1 MAKPE
6 IRSEA
11 DAFRAAFHERMHA
24 NNMYGLWELASQMT
38 PQPQPK
44 MIPHMWPW
52 STTQSIIEESAR
64 AVPVGDE
71 RRALQLFN
79 PGLGGRW
86 ATTNNL
92 IAAVQIL
99 LPGEVARA
107 HRHTPTA
114 IRFIIEGS
122 GAYTAV
128 DGERVYMAP
137 GDLILTPS
145 WAWHDHGNETKDRV
159 VWMDGLDIPLI
170 ASLEAMFF
178 QFYSAPQVP
187 ASRPPNA
194 SRQLYGHAHI
204 TPTWVKEK
212 AQSSPLLLYSWEQ
225 TWQALNSLRDHE
237 GSAHDGVLL
246 EYRHPQTGGPVLPT
260 MACMVQL
267 LRPGEHTKAHRHTG
281 SAVYHV
287 VNGAGF
293 TIIDGQRFNWSKGDI
308 FALPPWALHEHANL
322 RRAPMPCCSRFRICR
337 CSRRSVSIT
346 KKNSKRTAGIRKS
359 RRRSRRRDRKTP
371 LDPSLSKRGNDNSS
385 IRHSRML

>member
-6 IRSEA
+6 KKV
-11 DAFRAAFHERMHA
+11 DANSVREAFHQRMHA
-24 NNMYGLWELASQMT
+24 NHMYGLWELASQMT

-44 MIPHMWPW
+44 MIAHMWQW
-52 STTQSIIEESAR
+52 STLESIIGESAE

-128 DGERVYMAP
+128 DGERVYMEP

-145 WAWHDHGNETKDRV
+145 WAWHDHGNETKQRI

-178 QFYSAPQVP
+178 QFYSAEKVP
-187 ASRPPNA
+187 ESRPA
-194 SRQLYGHAHI
+194 ETSKKLFGHGQL
-204 TPTWVKEK
+204 TPTWIKEK
-212 AQSSPLLLYSWEQ
+212 PKASPLLLYSWDQ
-225 TWQALNSLRDHE
+225 TAEVLNGLRDE
-237 GSAHDGVLL
+237 QGSATDGLLL
-246 EYRHPQTGGPVLPT
+246 EYRHPQTGGPVMPT
-260 MACMVQL
+260 MACFAQL
-267 LRPGEHTKAHRHTG
+267 LRPGEKTKAHRHTG

-287 VNGAGF
+287 FKGQGSTVING
-293 TIIDGQRFNWSKGDI
+293 QQFNWNKGDI
-308 FALPPWALHEHANL
+308 ITLPPWALHEHANASGSEDAIL
-322 RRAPMPCCSRFRICR
+322 F
-337 CSRRSVSIT
+337 SIQDKPVLEALGLFYEEEFEENGGHQEIT
-346 KKNSKRTAGIRKS
+346 STFQAQ
-359 RRRSRRRDRKTP
+359 
-371 LDPSLSKRGNDNSS
+371 
-385 IRHSRML
+385 

>member
-1 MAKPE
+1 MKAQ
-6 IRSEA
+6 SQSTS
-11 DAFRAAFHERMHA
+11 FREAFHERMHA

-38 PQPQPK
+38 PHPQPK
-44 MIPHMWPW
+44 MIAYMWPW
-52 STTQSIIEESAR
+52 SVTEPIIADSAE

-92 IAAVQIL
+92 IAAVQVL

-128 DGERVYMAP
+128 DGERVYMEP

-145 WAWHDHGNETKDRV
+145 WAWHDHGNETQERV

-178 QFYSAPQVP
+178 QFYKEQQVL
-187 ASRPPNA
+187 AERPPNA
-194 SRQLYGHAHI
+194 SQSMYGHAQLN
-204 TPTWVKEK
+204 PTWVKERPK
-212 AQSSPLLLYSWEQ
+212 SSPLLLYSWEQ
-225 TWQALNSLRDHE
+225 TWGALNALRAHE
-237 GSAHDGVLL
+237 GSAVDGIAL

-260 MACMVQL
+260 MSCWIQL
-267 LRPGEHTKAHRHTG
+267 LRPGEHTQAHRHTG
-281 SAVYHV
+281 SAVYLV
-287 VNGAGF
+287 VSGSGM
-293 TIIDGQRFNWSKGDI
+293 TVIDGQCFEWTKGDI
-308 FALPPWALHEHANL
+308 IALPPWALHEHANNSAKDDVVL
-322 RRAPMPCCSRFRICR
+322 FSIQDAPVLSALGLFYEETYNENGGHQT
-337 CSRRSVSIT
+337 IT
-346 KKNSKRTAGIRKS
+346 SKFVPK
-359 RRRSRRRDRKTP
+359 
-371 LDPSLSKRGNDNSS
+371 
-385 IRHSRML
+385 

>member
-1 MAKPE
+1 MAAKPE
-6 IRSEA
+6 MRTEA

-38 PQPQPK
+38 AHPQPK
-44 MIPHMWPW
+44 MVPHMWPW
-52 STTQSIIEESAR
+52 SVTQSIVEESAR

-114 IRFIIEGS
+114 IRFIIEGT

-145 WAWHDHGNETKDRV
+145 WAWHDHGNETKERV

-178 QFYSAPQVP
+178 QFYTEAQVP
-187 ASRPPNA
+187 ASRPPN
-194 SRQLYGHAHI
+194 SSGKMYGHAHI

-212 AQSSPLLLYSWEQ
+212 TPFSPLLLYSWDEARK
-225 TWQALNSLRDHE
+225 ALDSLREHE

-260 MACMVQL
+260 MACLIQL
-267 LRPGEHTKAHRHTG
+267 LRPGEHTRAHRHTG
-281 SAVYHV
+281 SAVYLV
-287 VNGAGF
+287 VEGAGH
-293 TIIDGQRFNWSKGDI
+293 TVIDGQRFDWQKGDI
-308 FALPPWALHEHANL
+308 IAVPPWALHEHANASTKADAVL
-322 RRAPMPCCSRFRICR
+322 F
-337 CSRRSVSIT
+337 SIQDLPVLQALGLYYEEEL
-346 KKNSKRTAGIRKS
+346 KENGGHQEVTAKF
-359 RRRSRRRDRKTP
+359 KAA
-371 LDPSLSKRGNDNSS
+371 
-385 IRHSRML
+385 

>member
-1 MAKPE
+1 MKAERQKDSVRE
-6 IRSEA
+6 
-11 DAFRAAFHERMHA
+11 AFHERMHA

-38 PQPQPK
+38 QQPQPK

-52 STTQSIIEESAR
+52 SVTEAIIAESAE

-128 DGERVYMAP
+128 DGERVYMEP

-145 WAWHDHGNETKDRV
+145 WAWHDHGNETKERV

-178 QFYSAPQVP
+178 SFYDKQQVA
-187 ASRPPNA
+187 ASRPANESQSMYGRA
-194 SRQLYGHAHI
+194 QLN
-204 TPTWVKEK
+204 PTWVKEK
-212 AQSSPLLLYSWEQ
+212 SKSSPLLLYSWEQ
-225 TWQALNSLRDHE
+225 TWEALNALRGHE
-237 GSAHDGVLL
+237 GSPFDGIAF
-246 EYRHPQTGGPVLPT
+246 EYRHPQTGGSVLPT
-260 MACMVQL
+260 MACWIQL
-267 LRPGEHTKAHRHTG
+267 LRPSEHTKAHRHTG
-281 SAVYHV
+281 SAVYYV
-287 VNGAGF
+287 VKGSGM
-293 TIIDGQRFNWSKGDI
+293 TVIDGRRFDWTKGDI
-308 FALPPWALHEHANL
+308 IALPPWAVHEHANSSASDDAVL
-322 RRAPMPCCSRFRICR
+322 FSIQDAPVLNALGLFYEETYNENGGIQA
-337 CSRRSVSIT
+337 IA
-346 KKNSKRTAGIRKS
+346 SKFEPRV
-359 RRRSRRRDRKTP
+359 
-371 LDPSLSKRGNDNSS
+371 
-385 IRHSRML
+385 

>member
-6 IRSEA
+6 MKTEA
-11 DAFRAAFHERMHA
+11 DAFRAAFHERMHG
-24 NNMYGLWELASQMT
+24 NYMYGLWELASQMT
-38 PQPQPK
+38 PHPQPK
-44 MIPHMWPW
+44 MVAHMWRW
-52 STTQSIIEESAR
+52 SVTESIVAESAQ

-86 ATTNNL
+86 ATTSNL

-114 IRFIIEGS
+114 IRFIIEGN

-145 WAWHDHGNETKDRV
+145 WAWHDHGNETNERV

-178 QFYSAPQVP
+178 QFYSAQQVP
-187 ASRPPNA
+187 ATRPANA
-194 SRQLYGHAHI
+194 SKHLHGHAHI
-204 TPTWVKEK
+204 SPTWVKEK
-212 AQSSPLLLYSWEQ
+212 SQSSPLLLYSWDQ
-225 TWQALNSLRDHE
+225 TREALDALRDHE
-237 GSAHDGVLL
+237 GSAFDGVLL

-267 LRPGEHTKAHRHTG
+267 LRPGERAKSHRHTG
-281 SAVYHV
+281 SAVYYV
-287 VNGAGF
+287 VNGAGA
-293 TIIDGQRFNWSKGDI
+293 TIIDGQQFKWSKGDI
-308 FALPPWALHEHANL
+308 VALPPWALHEHANTSGNADAVL
-322 RRAPMPCCSRFRICR
+322 F
-337 CSRRSVSIT
+337 SIQDLPVLNALGLYYEEAMNENGGHQNVT
-346 KKNSKRTAGIRKS
+346 STFKAG
-359 RRRSRRRDRKTP
+359 
-371 LDPSLSKRGNDNSS
+371 
-385 IRHSRML
+385 